1 MAETLQ
7 RAIDAFLDWLR
18 LERASS
24 PHTVAAYRRDLVRFA
39 RALGPTRPVDG
50 WTRNDL
56 EAFLASLDAPSE
68 AGPALSPRSVARTL
82 SAIRSFGSFCLRE
95 RLRDDTPAKTVRGPS
110 PGRPL
115 PVVLSETEADTLLA
129 VPDDGDP
136 LGLRDRAMLELLY
149 GSGLR
154 VTELVSVRLG
164 DVALDRG
171 LVRVTGKGRKTRLV
185 PFGEPAR
192 EAIARY
198 LAESRPELLAAA
210 SRAGL
215 RRLPEALF
223 LTRRGGPLTR
233 QAFWKNLKR
242 YAQLG
247 ELPDATSPH
256 KLRHAFATH
265 LLDGGAD
272 LRSVQAMLG
281 HADIAT
287 TQIYTH
293 VSQRRLKEADL
304 KAHPLAEAAR
314 AEDCPPRSAPQPKP
328 RSARSRARPKP

>member
-1 MAETLQ
+1 MRGTLQ
-7 RAIDAFLDWLR
+7 SAVDAFLDWLR

-24 PHTVAAYRRDLVRFA
+24 PHTVLAYRRDLTRFG
-39 RALGPTRPVDG
+39 RFLGASADASG
-50 WTRNDL
+50 WTHLDL
-56 EAFLASLDAPSE
+56 EAFLASLAAPSE
-68 AGPALSPRSVARTL
+68 AGPALAQRSAARVL
-82 SAIRSFGSFCLRE
+82 SAVRSFGNFCLRE
-95 RLRDDTPAKTVRGPS
+95 RLRADNPATLVRGPR

-115 PVVLSETEADTLLA
+115 PVVLSEVQADTLLE
-129 VPDDGDP
+129 VPADDGP

-154 VTELVSVRLG
+154 VTELVSVRIG

-171 LVRVTGKGRKTRLV
+171 LVRVTGKGHKTRLV

-198 LAESRPELLAAA
+198 LAEARPELIAAA

-242 YAQLG
+242 YALLG
-247 ELPDATSPH
+247 DLPTTTSPH

-293 VSQRRLKEADL
+293 VSQRRLREAYL
-304 KAHPLAEAAR
+304 RAHPLADAQPVP
-314 AEDCPPRSAPQPKP
+314 DPPREAPQPKP
-328 RSARSRARPKP
+328 RSARSRARP